1 MVQRDTSERMNAC
14 GAVRAQKASL
24 NVRASSMVLA
34 LPAIGSTPTEVMPSQ
49 LAAARDMQAWLS
61 KRSLHRAAAFGERLN
76 RESAPT
82 QALDLEHS
90 NGRRQRTHR
99 FGFQIGIHSALRNR
113 TAQLRKQQP
122 RAALRERSRLFGPHK
137 KVHICVVVSTSC
149 RALAGSREI

>member
-14 GAVRAQKASL
+14 GAVHAQRASI
-24 NVRASSMVLA
+24 RASSMVLA

-76 RESAPT
+76 REYAPT

-90 NGRRQRTHR
+90 NGRRRRTR
-99 FGFQIGIHSALRNR
+99 IRIDTGL
-113 TAQLRKQQP
+113 
-122 RAALRERSRLFGPHK
+122 
-137 KVHICVVVSTSC
+137 
-149 RALAGSREI
+149 